1 MNNEALSYFCVG
13 AAVGVAA
20 AVLLTPKSGSETR
33 EYVTSK
39 ANSGMDYVK
48 ARADEVRSTATDV
61 LDKGRQAV
69 KKQADGMA
77 AAVDAGTQAYRD
89 SLRTQPQS

>member
-1 MNNEALSYFCVG
+1 MSMNSEALGYFCAG

-20 AVLLTPKSGSETR
+20 AVLLTPKSGAETR

-39 ANSGMDYVK
+39 ANSGVDYVK
-48 ARADEVRSTATDV
+48 ARAEDVRAAATDA
-61 LDKGRQAV
+61 LDKGKKAV
-69 KKQADGMA
+69 KKQTDGVA

-89 SLRTQPQS
+89 A

>member
-1 MNNEALSYFCVG
+1 MKSLGYFCVG

-39 ANSGMDYVK
+39 ANSGVDYVK
-48 ARADEVRSTATDV
+48 ARAEDVRTAATDA
-61 LDKGRQAV
+61 LDKGKQAV
-69 KKQADGMA
+69 KKQTDGVA
-77 AAVDAGTQAYRD
+77 AAVDAGKQAYRD
-89 SLRTQPQS
+89 H